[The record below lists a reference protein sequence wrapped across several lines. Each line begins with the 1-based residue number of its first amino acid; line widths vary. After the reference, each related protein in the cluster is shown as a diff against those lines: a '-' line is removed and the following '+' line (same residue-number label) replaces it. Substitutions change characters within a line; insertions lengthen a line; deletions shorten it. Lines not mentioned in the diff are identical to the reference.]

1 MNTLSPKSL
10 ERIPIDSA
18 TASTIVLLPAVAG
31 KQVVLAGG
39 WLVCDA
45 ANDVTFQDSDGNQLA
60 GPSGFGANGGFVLPV
75 CELGYLAS
83 ATGKGL
89 SIVLASNVQTSGCLS
104 AFYC

>member
-18 TASTIVLLPAVAG
+18 TAGTIVLSPAVAG
-31 KQVVLAGG
+31 KRVVLAGG
-39 WLVCDA
+39 WLVCDS

-75 CELGYLAS
+75 CELGYVAS
-83 ATGKGL
+83 PVGKGMAIL
-89 SIVLASNVQTSGCLS
+89 LASNVQTSGCLS
-104 AFYC
+104 AYYC

>member
-18 TASTIVLLPAVAG
+18 TAGTIVLLPAVAG
-31 KQVVLAGG
+31 KRVVLAGG
-39 WLVCDA
+39 WLVCDS

-75 CELGYLAS
+75 CELGYVAS
-83 ATGKGL
+83 PVGKGMAIL
-89 SIVLASNVQTSGCLS
+89 LASNVQTSGCLS
-104 AFYC
+104 AYYC